1 MSKIFLGNKN
11 LLEYLATFF
20 DVNNLLTLSSSNKSL
35 KGMLSPLENSTVNK
49 IFYRNVNKRFFEME
63 EDFEFDKSYKAKKN
77 NLLDIYWKNTI
88 NWQLYL
94 IQLNKHFNNYP
105 EEKIIKKVKNILRI
119 HLYLHDLRKENYH
132 LEFSNSSIYQIFSYD
147 KKNREECT
155 YNFYNKYIN
164 EEYIKKQ
171 DKECEIKVL
180 RTGLFFESELK
191 NFFKAYNEINSCYD
205 YKDILE
211 AINNYDFEKLDNFYE
226 KVNKSNVNNIIYFI
240 LWINRTLKYYCMYI
254 LNSVNIFEDDLIGR
268 IYLEEYIDKYNNFVN
283 SILLIN
289 SNFEN
294 INIIINYLTTFIFKK
309 NYSQKFSLEQL
320 AMKIFKKTVYD
331 KISEKIQN
339 KTFSLFNKFLIN
351 NLENINEEEGKND
364 NKREDKMDIEIETAT
379 TTNDTS
385 IQDIS
390 LDESFSEYTKE
401 NTDKE
406 ILENLLKC
414 ILDFSMDKKNINAIN
429 HSCIKLDDSYQNYE
443 NNFIKTAK
451 EIIEEELRKYM
462 QISEIFEILKKLLE
476 NDGNS
481 RKSLNKNNNCFGL
494 INKTKKNFLN
504 STFQLLYK
512 EILQELNRDLN
523 SRLKPHM
530 KGRTICISNIEKI
543 NNKNYSCDLSYFSQ
557 KKKMNIEGKVQDELN
572 KLKTFLYENNLKGF
586 DSVETN
592 KLVNEYIEN
601 NGIQL
606 VLLTKKII
614 YFFYK
619 ECEYYD
625 EKDQKVYD
633 ILTSKGNNDT
643 EKSSF
648 ESIIQM

>member
-331 KISEKIQN
+331 KISEKIQK

-643 EKSSF
+643 ENSSF
-648 ESIIQM
+648 ERIIQM